1 MLKRLS
7 PRAMAVSLVVLIIG
21 LDQVTKRIA
30 AAMLRGEPGH
40 SYLGDTIRIQYAENA
55 GAFLSLG
62 ATLPLWARTTIFSFG
77 SALLLGYCVY
87 SALRNE
93 WPRIAQIG
101 LCLIFGGGVS
111 NLIDRIARGWVIDFM
126 NVGLGSLRTG
136 IFNVADMALM
146 LGVALVLFTGHRPV
160 DAASKTA

>member
-1 MLKRLS
+1 MFQRFSL
-7 PRAMAVSLVVLIIG
+7 RAVCILLAGLIIVC
-21 LDQVTKRIA
+21 DQVTKRIA
-30 AAMLRGEPGH
+30 AAELRGEPGH

-62 ATLPLWARTTIFSFG
+62 ATLPPWARTAIFSFG
-77 SALLLGYCVY
+77 SALLLGFCVY
-87 SALRNE
+87 SALRNQ

-111 NLIDRIARGWVIDFM
+111 NLIDRLARGWVIDFM
-126 NVGLGSLRTG
+126 NVGIGSLRTG

-146 LGVALVLFTGHRPV
+146 LGVALVLLTGHRPV
-160 DAASKTA
+160 DDHLKAA